1 MIDFFSDII
10 FSKEECDSI
19 LKLND
24 GFNTINNSKV
34 EIAIPS
40 KRKSKFGKVI
50 SIDLLEDI
58 ILPKI
63 RQLGIIS
70 LKNSQP
76 MFIQYNIGD
85 YFKPHT
91 DVTYGSDPSTIRV
104 YTLIIQLSDSSEYDG
119 GILRVE
125 DNYAN
130 KDRGTVIIFRS
141 DKVHELTEV
150 SRGSRNILV
159 CMFSSKDL
167 VLNKTS
173 II

>member
-40 KRKSKFGKVI
+40 KRKSKFGKVTNI
-50 SIDLLEDI
+50 ELLESI
-58 ILPKI
+58 ILPKVS
-63 RQLGIIS
+63 RFGILN

-76 MFIQYNIGD
+76 MFIQYNVGD

-91 DVTYGSDPSTIRV
+91 DVTYGSDSSTIRI
-104 YTLIIQLSDSSEYDG
+104 YTLIIQLSDSDDYEG
-119 GILRVE
+119 GTLRVE
-125 DNYAN
+125 NNYATR
-130 KDRGTVIIFRS
+130 DRGTAIIFRS

-150 SRGSRNILV
+150 TSGSRNILV